1 MPAMSFGCLIFL
13 SVMSN
18 ALKPSS
24 AYEST
29 GLPFRKTSAL
39 PPGFHCAAKWNHCP
53 AGSLTFVDFGNFRSV
68 ASRTTM
74 FITPLERFQ

>member
-18 ALKPSS
+18 SLKPSNGS
-24 AYEST
+24 EIT
-29 GLPFRKTSAL
+29 GLPSTNTSAL

-53 AGSLTFVDFGNFRSV
+53 AGSLTFADR
-68 ASRTTM
+68 
-74 FITPLERFQ
+74 